1 MNSPDTLRIA
11 LYQCEPRP
19 LDVAGNLARLE
30 VQAARAAEQ
39 GAAVLVLPE
48 MFMTGYNIGA
58 EAVQRLAEPAQGSM
72 AERAA
77 AIARTQGIALCY
89 GYPERGE
96 NGQVFNSAQLIDG
109 NGQPLLNYRK
119 RQLFG
124 ALDREQFS
132 EGDALERVARL
143 AGWSVGLQICYDIE
157 FPEGTRRLAQAGA
170 ELVLVPTANMAGFE
184 FIAQVTVRARAWE
197 SPCFVGYA
205 NFVGQENGLA
215 YCGLSSV
222 NGPSG
227 SRVEASSG
235 RSKLLVTTLYRAELT
250 KSRRENPY
258 LTDLRV
264 ESGQKLD

>member
-19 LDVAGNLARLE
+19 LDIAGNLARLE
-30 VQAARAAEQ
+30 AQAAQAAEQ

-58 EAVQRLAEPAQGSM
+58 EAVQRLAEPADGAM
-72 AERAA
+72 AERAG
-77 AIARTQGIALCY
+77 AIARKRGIALCY

-96 NGQVFNSAQLIDG
+96 NGHVFNSAQLLDA

-124 ALDREQFS
+124 VLDREQFS
-132 EGDALERVARL
+132 EGDALEQVAQL

-184 FIAQVTVRARAWE
+184 FVAQVTVRARAWE
-197 SPCFVGYA
+197 SACFVAYA
-205 NFVGQENGLA
+205 NFTGKENGLA

-227 SRVEASSG
+227 SRIEGSAANEE
-235 RSKLLVTTLYRAELT
+235 LMLTTVNRPELT

-258 LTDLRV
+258 LTDLRT
-264 ESGQKLD
+264 ESRSESS

>member
-1 MNSPDTLRIA
+1 MNSPENLRIA
-11 LYQCEPRP
+11 LYQCQPLP

-30 VQAARAAEQ
+30 AQAALAAEQ

-48 MFMTGYNIGA
+48 MFTTGYNIGA
-58 EAVQRLAEPAQGSM
+58 DAVARLAEPADGPT
-72 AERAA
+72 ARRVA
-77 AIARTQGIALCY
+77 AIARHLGIALCY
-89 GYPERGE
+89 GYPEKGKGE
-96 NGQVFNSAQLIDG
+96 QVFNSAQLIDAH
-109 NGQPLLNYRK
+109 GQPLLNYRK

-124 ALDREQFS
+124 ALDRQQFD
-132 EGDALERVARL
+132 EGDASERVAIL
-143 AGWSVGLQICYDIE
+143 AGWPVGLQICYDIE

-197 SPCFVGYA
+197 SQCFVAYA
-205 NFVGQENGLA
+205 NYIGKEGELA

-227 SRVEASSG
+227 SRAEAPASEST
-235 RSKLLVTTLYRAELT
+235 LLVVTLDRAELT

-258 LTDLRV
+258 LQDLRV
-264 ESGQKLD
+264 FVTQP